1 MATRTGET
9 AEMLLSKPLRAE
21 LLLLLAAV
29 IWGFAFVAQRVGMEH
44 VGPFTYNG
52 VRFVLGALSLL
63 PLLWLGRRSAAPLG
77 PGGWRPILGG
87 GLLAGLILFAGASLQ
102 QVGIVHTT
110 AGKAGFITGLYVVIV
125 PVLGLLWGHRTPWST
140 WTGAALAV
148 AGLYLLTLTDAFTLA
163 EGDGLVLVGAFFWAG
178 HVLVIG
184 WLSGRH
190 VEPILLACLQ
200 FIVCA
205 VLSLAVAAATEP
217 ITASGLRGGALPIL
231 YGGLLSVGIAY
242 TLQVVAQRD
251 AAPAH
256 AAIILSLETGF
267 AALGGWLLLN
277 ETLSGRGLIGCALM
291 FAGMLLSQLGLG
303 KAAPPPTEPA
313 VVPDPAPVV
322 GEDRQTIFHRTRQ
335 NRQSNESK

>member
-1 MATRTGET
+1 
-9 AEMLLSKPLRAE
+9 MLPSKTLKAE

-52 VRFVLGALSLL
+52 ARFLLGALSLL
-63 PLLWLGRRSAAPLG
+63 PLLWLGRRSAAPVG
-77 PGGWRPILGG
+77 PGGRRSILGG
-87 GLLAGLILFAGASLQ
+87 SLLAGSILFVGASLQ

-110 AGKAGFITGLYVVIV
+110 AGKAGFITGLYVVFV
-125 PVLGLLWGHRTPWST
+125 PLLGLLWGHRTPWST
-140 WTGAALAV
+140 WIGAALAV
-148 AGLYLLTLTDAFTLA
+148 AGLYLLTLTDDLTVA

-184 WLSGRH
+184 WLSGRR
-190 VEPILLACLQ
+190 VEPVLLACLQ

-205 VLSLAVAAATEP
+205 VLSLAVAVTTEP
-217 ITASGLRGGALPIL
+217 ITASGLWGGALPIL
-231 YGGLLSVGIAY
+231 YGGLLSVGVAY

-251 AAPAH
+251 APPAH

-277 ETLSGRGLIGCALM
+277 ESLSGRGLIGCALM

-303 KAAPPPTEPA
+303 KAAPTEPA
-313 VVPDPAPVV
+313 VIPNPAPAV
-322 GEDRQTIFHRTRQ
+322 GERL
-335 NRQSNESK
+335 

>member
-1 MATRTGET
+1 
-9 AEMLLSKPLRAE
+9 MLTSNTLKAE

-29 IWGFAFVAQRVGMEH
+29 IWGFAFVAQRVGMDH

-52 VRFVLGALSLL
+52 VRFALGALSLL
-63 PLLWLGRRSAAPLG
+63 PLLLISRRSAASIS
-77 PGGWRPILGG
+77 PGGWKPTLAG

-125 PVLGLLWGHRTPWST
+125 PLLGLLWGHRTPWST
-140 WTGAALAV
+140 WTGAAFAV
-148 AGLYLLTLTDAFTLA
+148 VGLYLLTVTERFTLA
-163 EGDGLVLVGAFFWAG
+163 EGDGLVLIGALFWAA

-190 VEPILLACLQ
+190 IEPILLACLQ

-205 VLSLAVAAATEP
+205 ALSLAVAVASEP
-217 ITASGLRGGALPIL
+217 ITLAGLWGGALPIL
-231 YGGLLSVGIAY
+231 YGGLLSVGVAY

-251 AAPAH
+251 APPAH
-256 AAIILSLETGF
+256 AAIILSLETVF

-303 KAAPPPTEPA
+303 RAAPPPTEPA
-313 VVPDPAPVV
+313 VVPDAALVT
-322 GEDRQTIFHRTRQ
+322 EER
-335 NRQSNESK
+335 S

>member
-1 MATRTGET
+1 MLTSKTLK
-9 AEMLLSKPLRAE
+9 AEA
-21 LLLLLAAV
+21 LLLVAAV
-29 IWGFAFVAQRVGMEH
+29 IWGVAFVAQRVGMEH

-63 PLLWLGRRSAAPLG
+63 PLLWLGRRSALPID

-102 QVGIVHTT
+102 QVGIVYTT

-125 PVLGLLWGHRTPWST
+125 PLLGLLWGHRTPWST
-140 WTGAALAV
+140 WIGAALAV
-148 AGLYLLTLTDAFTLA
+148 AGLYLLTLTDDLTLA
-163 EGDGLVLVGAFFWAG
+163 EGDGLVLIGAFFWAG

-190 VEPILLACLQ
+190 IEPVLLACLQ

-205 VLSLAVAAATEP
+205 VLSLATAVATET
-217 ITASGLRGGALPIL
+217 ITLAGLWGGAMPIL
-231 YGGLLSVGIAY
+231 YGGLLSVGVAY

-251 AAPAH
+251 APPAH
-256 AAIILSLETGF
+256 AAIILSLETVF

-277 ETLSGRGLIGCALM
+277 EILSGRGLLGCALM
-291 FAGMLLSQLGLG
+291 FAGMLLSQVGLG
-303 KAAPPPTEPA
+303 RAAPPPTEPA
-313 VVPDPAPVV
+313 VIPDAAVV
-322 GEDRQTIFHRTRQ
+322 GDER
-335 NRQSNESK
+335 S